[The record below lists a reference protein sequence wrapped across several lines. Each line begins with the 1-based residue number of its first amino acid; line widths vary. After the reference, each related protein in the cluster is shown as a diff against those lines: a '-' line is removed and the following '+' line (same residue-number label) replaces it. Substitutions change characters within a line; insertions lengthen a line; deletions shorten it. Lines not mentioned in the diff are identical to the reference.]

1 MRVALISMVERT
13 SGEPGALARA
23 SLPFGGRTIAERQ
36 LDFALAWGAERIVC
50 LAAGLD
56 PKVMELQ
63 HAAERGGARFNL
75 ISGARA
81 MLGLVAAEDELLV
94 LADGL
99 LPLSRRALEMLE
111 PGRTVLLLEAEA
123 GVAAGFERVDLNH
136 AWAGALAVPGALV
149 ERLGALPPD
158 IEPVSALLRIALQA
172 RVSERLLPEAVLDS
186 GSWSL
191 ASEARQMAQREAS
204 WLGAQLP
211 RVSALAPGSW
221 LVRGAV
227 AHMGAKLLRRG
238 TRPALLGIA
247 GAVFAAGGVVAAWQ
261 DWPAL
266 GLLLA
271 GVGWLLGEAAVGLR
285 VIARAGVQR
294 KEEVRWPWTALG
306 WAFDAALVAIVALTS
321 GELPAQALFP
331 PLVLLGLLR
340 IAPRLVKGGLAAT
353 LADRALLTVVLA
365 IAAAAGGPVGAVQA
379 LAIILLVLLLTPL
392 AS

>member
-1 MRVALISMVERT
+1 
-13 SGEPGALARA
+13 
-23 SLPFGGRTIAERQ
+23 
-36 LDFALAWGAERIVC
+36 
-50 LAAGLD
+50 
-56 PKVMELQ
+56 
-63 HAAERGGARFNL
+63 
-75 ISGARA
+75 
-81 MLGLVAAEDELLV
+81 
-94 LADGL
+94 
-99 LPLSRRALEMLE
+99 
-111 PGRTVLLLEAEA
+111 
-123 GVAAGFERVDLNH
+123 
-136 AWAGALAVPGALV
+136 
-149 ERLGALPPD
+149 
-158 IEPVSALLRIALQA
+158 
-172 RVSERLLPEAVLDS
+172 
-186 GSWSL
+186 
-191 ASEARQMAQREAS
+191 
-204 WLGAQLP
+204 
-211 RVSALAPGSW
+211 
-221 LVRGAV
+221 
-227 AHMGAKLLRRG
+227 MGAKLLRRG